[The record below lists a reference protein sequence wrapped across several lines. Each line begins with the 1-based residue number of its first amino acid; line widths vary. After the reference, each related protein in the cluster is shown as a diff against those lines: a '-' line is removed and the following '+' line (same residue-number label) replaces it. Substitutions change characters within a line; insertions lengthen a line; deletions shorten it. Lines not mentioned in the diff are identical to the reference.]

1 MPSAKSIFLNLRRY
15 PIIPAIWG
23 SEALS
28 AIETLPVA
36 VISLQFGSI
45 IDLAK
50 ICATLHE
57 KLQAAIFIHVELI
70 KGIGNDN
77 YAVEYVK
84 QCGGDGVIS
93 TKPSLI
99 EAARSAG
106 VISVLRTFIEDSRSL
121 KRAIDITKR
130 TKPDALDILPG
141 PVIPEI
147 MAEIKRNLPQP
158 IIAGGL
164 IKKEEQVKQLLDIGC
179 LAISTSR
186 SELWALNKKFSKD
199 FSTKML

>member
-1 MPSAKSIFLNLRRY
+1 MLTAKSVFLTLRRY
-15 PIIPAIWG
+15 PVIPAIWS
-23 SEALS
+23 SEALR

-45 IDLAK
+45 IDLAQ
-50 ICATLHE
+50 ICSMLHE
-57 KLQAAIFIHVELI
+57 KFQVAIFIHVELI
-70 KGIGNDN
+70 KGIGSDN

-84 QCGGDGVIS
+84 QCGGDGIIS

-121 KRAIDITKR
+121 KRAIDITRR
-130 TKPDALDILPG
+130 TRPDALDILPG

-147 MAEIKRNLPQP
+147 MADIKSNLAQP

-164 IKKEEQVKQLLDIGC
+164 IKKEEQVKRLLDIGC

-186 SELWALNKKFSKD
+186 SDLWALNKKLSKD
-199 FSTKML
+199 FPAKKV